1 MKYIVIIPDGMADY
15 PLEELNG
22 RTPLQAARTTN
33 MDYLAQNGFSGLVQ
47 TIPSG
52 MKPGSD
58 IGNMAILGYDPKKYH
73 TGRAP
78 LEAANQNILLK
89 ENEIAVRCNFVTI
102 DHNEMSD
109 YSAGHISTKEADI
122 LIKELNEQL
131 GCDTIKFYTGKSYR
145 HILVIK
151 DENIEQLIKVQTAA
165 PHDILGKDI
174 NHFLPKGKGSE
185 LFLEIMNKSKEI
197 LQNHT
202 INQVRID
209 LKENPA
215 DMLWLWGQGTN
226 PSLPAFKEKF
236 GISGCIISAV
246 DLINGIGRLAGLDII
261 DVPGITGYYDTNYL
275 GKAEYA
281 IKSLKKHDFVYIHV
295 EAPDEAGHNG
305 DARAKIAAIEN
316 IDREI
321 LGTILNHYDKH
332 DDLRILLLPDHPTP
346 VKLRTHTDDP
356 VGFVLYGKGIQPD
369 PTEKFNEATSKEKGL
384 KFKSADEL
392 MNYFITKNQ

>member
-215 DMLWLWGQGTN
+215 DM
-226 PSLPAFKEKF
+226 
-236 GISGCIISAV
+236 
-246 DLINGIGRLAGLDII
+246 
-261 DVPGITGYYDTNYL
+261 
-275 GKAEYA
+275 
-281 IKSLKKHDFVYIHV
+281 
-295 EAPDEAGHNG
+295 
-305 DARAKIAAIEN
+305 
-316 IDREI
+316 
-321 LGTILNHYDKH
+321 
-332 DDLRILLLPDHPTP
+332 
-346 VKLRTHTDDP
+346 
-356 VGFVLYGKGIQPD
+356 
-369 PTEKFNEATSKEKGL
+369 
-384 KFKSADEL
+384 
-392 MNYFITKNQ
+392 